1 MSRLPLPPVPRTSRD
16 RDRARVATHP
26 SRSLR
31 RVLPLGRRRLE
42 ADEWASGE
50 ALPSVG
56 KLATEYPASRTTVG
70 KALKVLEAEGLITI
84 VTRWGTFRA

>member
-1 MSRLPLPPVPRTSRD
+1 MPPRSPELPS
-16 RDRARVATHP
+16 ARVTDD
-26 SRSLR
+26 L
-31 RVLPLGRRRLE
+31 RRRLN
-42 ADEWASGE
+42 AGEWERGE

-56 KLATEYPASRTTVG
+56 KLATEYQASRTTVG